1 MDRRTAI
8 LETAQSQG
16 RVTVDRLAAQFGVSA
31 HTIRRDLNALCEEA
45 KLRRLHGGAEFI
57 DGSANMPYAA
67 RAILNLEAKQAIAT
81 TVAKMVFDGAT
92 VFISI
97 GTTPAIVARALLA
110 KEGLTVIT
118 NNLNAAMTLSENAT
132 CRIILPG
139 GEMRLPDRDFL
150 NAAAIGLFD
159 AYRADFGI
167 FGVGGIDEDGSLLD
181 FHAPE
186 VAAREAI
193 RRNSRRAVLV
203 ADHTKFGRRAAAVGG
218 RLDEQDLVVLDSRPQ
233 PPFAALLPPIAARLV
248 IADQER
254 PR

>member
-1 MDRRTAI
+1 MDRRSAI

-16 RVTVDRLAAQFGVSA
+16 RVTVDSLSTQFGVSP

-67 RAILNLEAKQAIAT
+67 RAILNFEAKQAIAA
-81 TVAKMVFDGAT
+81 TVSEMVFDGAT

-97 GTTPAIVARALLA
+97 GTTPALVARALIA
-110 KEGLTVIT
+110 REGLTVVT
-118 NNLNAAMTLSENAT
+118 NNLNAAMALSGNST
-132 CRIILPG
+132 FRIILPG

-150 NAAAIGLFD
+150 NAAAIDLFD

-186 VAAREAI
+186 VRAREAI
-193 RRNSRRAVLV
+193 RRNSRRSVLV
-203 ADHTKFGRRAAAVGG
+203 ADRSKFGRRAAAVGG
-218 RLDEQDLVVLDSRPQ
+218 RLDEQDIVVLDGRPGV
-233 PPFAALLPPIAARLV
+233 PFAALLEAIEDRLV
-248 IADQER
+248 IAEEQGG
-254 PR
+254 